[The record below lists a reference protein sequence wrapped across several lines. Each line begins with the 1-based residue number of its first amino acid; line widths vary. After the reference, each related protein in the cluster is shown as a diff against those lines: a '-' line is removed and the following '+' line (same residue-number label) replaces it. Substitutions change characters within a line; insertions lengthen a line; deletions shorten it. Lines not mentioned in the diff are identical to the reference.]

1 MASRPQGW
9 DYSNMEHNRPR
20 ERSYQTN
27 NTAQVSHGHSIIP
40 GTGPSRAST
49 AMAPHTESDN
59 RRFEP
64 RQRSTRGV
72 SFSNSSDTS
81 MSSTKASTGSSNPP
95 STSTSS
101 RTYDHNVP
109 LPNRPSRSAA
119 PVSVRPSVGLDGQY
133 RTPQLPHSTVQDME
147 RYAAPAAVPSQP
159 SLFANPH
166 GIREAPAPPPMS
178 SSRARPVSMIA
189 TPTFAN
195 NFSGMGAS
203 GYGEA
208 PSRQQPQMPGAFP
221 GDIAVPYRRPTDL
234 STQLSMSNESTE
246 HFSSNSDIWDSEGD
260 SGSNLS
266 TSTNA
271 TTVASDI
278 TVGKDDTYMMTPAHG
293 ASTSSGATTPTQT
306 HHEEAGSHARQAS
319 RAPHAPILRRT
330 GLKSVLSS
338 SSSKTPLSSSLKSSS
353 TTTQHSTK
361 THSSGSGSGSLSTRR
376 SSQSAGP
383 SIHIEVHKP
392 TVPRESQSESRIQQ
406 RIEKVLRDHLE
417 LVEQRKSEPKEIKP
431 ASAPVPA
438 PAPAKAPVV
447 RFAEPEQPKRHA
459 PSPPAP
465 EKDTT
470 LSKELVLQGKEIHKL
485 ELEVEKRNLIIK
497 ERERADV
504 ERKLQEDRAQAER
517 EKQRERDRQNLET
530 EKRDLLKAQKTEQ
543 QEREKERQQQE
554 RDRKEAEKAQ
564 KAQEKERA
572 KERQRLEKEKK
583 DVEEEKAR
591 IEKAKHEHD
600 LLHASFM
607 DQGRILSDLK
617 ARFDEQ
623 AKTLQT
629 AEAER
634 KELRRDKEEFEQK
647 CSDLS
652 KSLSHVSDKE
662 RYVVEQVASLQIIKE
677 SLQKRV
683 GPLEERAAKLSTENS
698 ELHVERDGLM
708 KDLKTYLLRTT
719 ELEKETKGLLEE
731 KRGFIAQVGELEKM
745 KSELRSEVKGLQEQI
760 ASLEGNL
767 ETRANDYSEHIA
779 VLRNEYKS
787 QMEGLEAQIAQITA
801 QHKVQ
806 VDCLEAQHKVHV
818 DNLESQHK
826 VQINDLEDQIV
837 GLNEHI
843 DGAHN
848 DLTGLKSMLADE
860 KTKFDALAAE
870 HDKLTID
877 LEGQRIYAVEQ
888 EVHIMTLRGDL
899 ASRSDAIAKLQETNK
914 ALQAEHEELQKLADE
929 IDGGSSGGAQ
939 APLTSEIAALRTQNE
954 ELSSTKNA
962 LEAKTAELE
971 KEVASTKTDLEAQV
985 AGTKTDFEARIAQ
998 LEAAHN
1004 ATRSALAAELASKTT
1019 LEDSASKLPN
1029 LEEEAAKV
1037 PALLEEKAALETKTA
1052 ELETKTAELETK
1064 TGELETKSAELEAK
1078 ASDLEAQA
1086 SQLPTLQSECAK
1098 LAEQLAA
1105 ANKLIEGL
1113 TAVQQAAQNANNP
1126 PASPAMTPLSPTFP
1140 APAGSVCGGSDSS
1153 PKLAPQS
1160 EKAGSS
1166 KVRSRAPSMVR
1177 SVSSR
1182 ASSKRSNGSSTK
1194 DDMVMV
1200 RNPADRGAV
1209 QIVRKCDL
1217 RELRTP
1223 RSRSQPP
1230 EKE

>member
-1 MASRPQGW
+1 
-9 DYSNMEHNRPR
+9 
-20 ERSYQTN
+20 
-27 NTAQVSHGHSIIP
+27 
-40 GTGPSRAST
+40 
-49 AMAPHTESDN
+49 
-59 RRFEP
+59 
-64 RQRSTRGV
+64 
-72 SFSNSSDTS
+72 
-81 MSSTKASTGSSNPP
+81 
-95 STSTSS
+95 
-101 RTYDHNVP
+101 
-109 LPNRPSRSAA
+109 
-119 PVSVRPSVGLDGQY
+119 
-133 RTPQLPHSTVQDME
+133 
-147 RYAAPAAVPSQP
+147 
-159 SLFANPH
+159 
-166 GIREAPAPPPMS
+166 
-178 SSRARPVSMIA
+178 MIA

-195 NFSGMGAS
+195 TFAGMTAP

-208 PSRQQPQMPGAFP
+208 TSRQPQMPGAFP

-278 TVGKDDTYMMTPAHG
+278 TVGKDDNYMMTSAHR
-293 ASTSSGATTPTQT
+293 ASTSSGATTPTQP
-306 HHEEAGSHARQAS
+306 HREEPGSHSRQAT
-319 RAPHAPILRRT
+319 RVPHAPILRRS

-338 SSSKTPLSSSLKSSS
+338 SSSKTPTSSSLKSTSTATQKSS
-353 TTTQHSTK
+353 K
-361 THSSGSGSGSLSTRR
+361 THSSGSGSGSMSTRR
-376 SSQSAGP
+376 NSQSGGP

-417 LVEQRKSEPKEIKP
+417 LVEQRKSDSKEKERAP
-431 ASAPVPA
+431 VSAPSSA
-438 PAPAKAPVV
+438 HTKASVV
-447 RFAEPEQPKRHA
+447 RFAEPEQPQRRA

-465 EKDTT
+465 DKDTT
-470 LSKELVLQGKEIHKL
+470 LTKELVLQGKEIHKL
-485 ELEVEKRNLIIK
+485 ELEVEKRDLIIK

-504 ERKLQEDRAQAER
+504 ERKIQEDRAQAER
-517 EKQRERDRQNLET
+517 EKQRERERQNIEV
-530 EKRDLLKAQKTEQ
+530 EKRDLLKTQKAEQ
-543 QEREKERQQQE
+543 EEREKEREKERQKQE
-554 RDRKEAEKAQ
+554 KERKEAERAL
-564 KAQEKERA
+564 KAQEKERT
-572 KERQRLEKEKK
+572 KERQRIDKEKK
-583 DVEEEKAR
+583 EIEEEKAR
-591 IEKAKHEHD
+591 IEKAKNEHD
-600 LLHASFM
+600 LLHASFV

-617 ARFDEQ
+617 ARFDQQ
-623 AKTLQT
+623 AKTLET
-629 AEAER
+629 VESER

-652 KSLSHVSDKE
+652 KTLSHVSDKE

-698 ELHVERDGLM
+698 ELHVERDELM

-719 ELEKETKGLLEE
+719 ELEKEAKGLLEE
-731 KRGFIAQVGELEKM
+731 KRGFIAQVGDLEKV
-745 KSELRSEVKGLQEQI
+745 KSELKAEVKGLQDQI

-767 ETRANDYSEHIA
+767 EARANDYSEHIA
-779 VLRNEYKS
+779 VLRNEHKTL
-787 QMEGLEAQIAQITA
+787 MEGLEAQIAEI
-801 QHKVQ
+801 KV
-806 VDCLEAQHKVHV
+806 
-818 DNLESQHK
+818 QHK
-826 VQINDLEDQIV
+826 VQIEDIEAKHQVQVDDIKAQHKAQVDDLEDDIV

-843 DGAHN
+843 DGAHGDMASLSSTLAN
-848 DLTGLKSMLADE
+848 EKS
-860 KTKFDALAAE
+860 KFDALAAE
-870 HDKLTID
+870 HDRLTID
-877 LEGQRIYAVEQ
+877 LEGQKIYAVEQ

-914 ALQAEHEELQKLADE
+914 TLQAEHEELQKLADE
-929 IDGGSSGGAQ
+929 IDGGQSPQ
-939 APLTSEIAALRTQNE
+939 TSEIASLRTTNE
-954 ELSSTKNA
+954 ELVSTKSA
-962 LEAKTAELE
+962 LEAKTA
-971 KEVASTKTDLEAQV
+971 DLEAQV
-985 AGTKTDFEARIAQ
+985 ASTKTGLEAQVAATKTAFEARIVE
-998 LEAAHN
+998 LETAHN
-1004 ATRSALAAELASKTT
+1004 ATRSALAAELASKST

-1037 PALLEEKAALETKTA
+1037 PALLQEKAALETRAAELEAKTA
-1052 ELETKTAELETK
+1052 ELESK
-1064 TGELETKSAELEAK
+1064 TGELESKSTE
-1078 ASDLEAQA
+1078 LEAQA
-1086 SQLPTLQSECAK
+1086 SQVPTLQSECAK

-1113 TAVQQAAQNANNP
+1113 TAVQQAALNANP
-1126 PASPAMTPLSPTFP
+1126 LASPAVTPLSPTFP
-1140 APAGSVCGGSDSS
+1140 APPGSMCGSDS

-1160 EKAGSS
+1160 EKGSS

-1182 ASSKRSNGSSTK
+1182 ASSKRSNASK

>member
-9 DYSNMEHNRPR
+9 DYSNVEHSRPK
-20 ERSYQTN
+20 ERAYQTN
-27 NTAQVSHGHSIIP
+27 NATQGSHGHSIIP

-49 AMAPHTESDN
+49 AMAPPPDNDN

-72 SFSNSSDTS
+72 SFSNSSDAS
-81 MSSTKASTGSSNPP
+81 MSSTKASTGSSNP
-95 STSTSS
+95 SSTSS
-101 RTYDHNVP
+101 SARTYDHNAPFPV
-109 LPNRPSRSAA
+109 RSTRSTA
-119 PVSVRPSVGLDGQY
+119 PVSVRPSVGLDGQF
-133 RTPQLPHSTVQDME
+133 RPPPMPHSTGHDTE
-147 RYAAPAAVPSQP
+147 RYGAPAAVASQP
-159 SLFANPH
+159 NLFANPH
-166 GIREAPAPPPMS
+166 GIRETSAQPATS
-178 SSRARPVSMIA
+178 SSRARPVSMVA

-195 NFSGMGAS
+195 NFSGLGAT
-203 GYGEA
+203 GYGEV
-208 PSRQQPQMPGAFP
+208 PSRQHQMPGAFP

-234 STQLSMSNESTE
+234 STQLSLSNESTE

-278 TVGKDDTYMMTPAHG
+278 TVGKDDTYMMTPVHG

-306 HHEEAGSHARQAS
+306 HYEEAGSHALQAGRGS
-319 RAPHAPILRRT
+319 HAPILRRS

-338 SSSKTPLSSSLKSSS
+338 SSNKAPLSSSLKSNS
-353 TTTQHSTK
+353 TTTQKSTK
-361 THSSGSGSGSLSTRR
+361 THFSGSGSGSGSLSTRR
-376 SSQSAGP
+376 SSQSGGP

-417 LVEQRKSEPKEIKP
+417 LVEQRKVESKEITS
-431 ASAPVPA
+431 ASAPA
-438 PAPAKAPVV
+438 PATAKAPVV

-459 PSPPAP
+459 PSLSAP
-465 EKDTT
+465 EKATT

-485 ELEVEKRNLIIK
+485 ELEVEKRDLIIK

-504 ERKLQEDRAQAER
+504 ERKIQDDRAQAER
-517 EKQRERDRQNLET
+517 EKQRERERQSLEI
-530 EKRDLLKAQKTEQ
+530 EKRDLLNAQKAEQ
-543 QEREKERQQQE
+543 QEREKERQQHE
-554 RDRKEAEKAQ
+554 RDRKETEKAQ
-564 KAQEKERA
+564 KAKEKERA
-572 KERQRLEKEKK
+572 KERQLIEKEKK
-583 DVEEEKAR
+583 EIEEEKAR

-600 LLHASFM
+600 LLHVSFM

-623 AKTLQT
+623 AKTLQST
-629 AEAER
+629 EAER
-634 KELRRDKEEFEQK
+634 KELKRDKEEFEQK

-683 GPLEERAAKLSTENS
+683 GPLEERATRLSTENS

-731 KRGFIAQVGELEKM
+731 KRSFIAQVGELEKV
-745 KSELRSEVKGLQEQI
+745 KSELKAEVKALQEQI
-760 ASLEGNL
+760 TSLEGNL
-767 ETRANDYSEHIA
+767 EARANDYSEHIA
-779 VLRNEYKS
+779 VLRNEHKS
-787 QMEGLEAQIAQITA
+787 QLEGLEAQVAEIKA

-806 VDCLEAQHKVHV
+806 ID
-818 DNLESQHK
+818 
-826 VQINDLEDQIV
+826 DLEDQVV
-837 GLNEHI
+837 GLHEHI
-843 DGAHN
+843 DGAHE
-848 DLTGLKSMLADE
+848 DLKGLKSMLADE
-860 KTKFDALAAE
+860 KTKFEALTAE

-914 ALQAEHEELQKLADE
+914 TLQAEHEELQKLADE
-929 IDGGSSGGAQ
+929 IDGDQ
-939 APLTSEIAALRTQNE
+939 TPHTSEIAALRTQNE
-954 ELSSTKNA
+954 QLSSAKSA

-971 KEVASTKTDLEAQV
+971 KEVTSAKTDLEAQV
-985 AGTKTDFEARIAQ
+985 AATKTDVEARIAQ
-998 LEAAHN
+998 LEASHN
-1004 ATRSALAAELASKTT
+1004 ATRSALAAELASKST

-1029 LEEEAAKV
+1029 LEAEAAKV
-1037 PALLEEKAALETKTA
+1037 PALLDEKAALETKMA
-1052 ELETKTAELETK
+1052 ELETKTAELESK
-1064 TGELETKSAELEAK
+1064 NGELESKSAELQAK

-1086 SQLPTLQSECAK
+1086 SQLPSLQSECAK

-1113 TAVQQAAQNANNP
+1113 TAVQQAAQNVNT

-1140 APAGSVCGGSDSS
+1140 APPGSVCGSDS

-1160 EKAGSS
+1160 EKGSS

-1182 ASSKRSNGSSTK
+1182 ASSKRSNTSK

-1217 RELRTP
+1217 RDLRTP

>member
-1 MASRPQGW
+1 
-9 DYSNMEHNRPR
+9 
-20 ERSYQTN
+20 
-27 NTAQVSHGHSIIP
+27 
-40 GTGPSRAST
+40 
-49 AMAPHTESDN
+49 
-59 RRFEP
+59 
-64 RQRSTRGV
+64 
-72 SFSNSSDTS
+72 
-81 MSSTKASTGSSNPP
+81 
-95 STSTSS
+95 
-101 RTYDHNVP
+101 
-109 LPNRPSRSAA
+109 
-119 PVSVRPSVGLDGQY
+119 
-133 RTPQLPHSTVQDME
+133 
-147 RYAAPAAVPSQP
+147 
-159 SLFANPH
+159 
-166 GIREAPAPPPMS
+166 
-178 SSRARPVSMIA
+178 MIA

-195 NFSGMGAS
+195 TFAGMAPPG
-203 GYGEA
+203 GYGETSS
-208 PSRQQPQMPGAFP
+208 SRQPQMPGAFP

-246 HFSSNSDIWDSEGD
+246 HISSNSDIWDSEGD

-278 TVGKDDTYMMTPAHG
+278 TVGKDDNYMMTPAHR
-293 ASTSSGATTPTQT
+293 ASASGATTPTQT
-306 HHEEAGSHARQAS
+306 HREESSSHSRQAS
-319 RAPHAPILRRT
+319 RVPHAPILRRS

-338 SSSKTPLSSSLKSSS
+338 SSSKTPTSSSLKSTS
-353 TTTQHSTK
+353 TATQKSTK

-376 SSQSAGP
+376 SSQSGGP

-417 LVEQRKSEPKEIKP
+417 LVEQRKSESKEKAPISAAP
-431 ASAPVPA
+431 PSAPT
-438 PAPAKAPVV
+438 KASVV
-447 RFAEPEQPKRHA
+447 RFAEPEQPKRRA

-465 EKDTT
+465 APEKDNT
-470 LSKELVLQGKEIHKL
+470 LSKELVQHGKEIHKL
-485 ELEVEKRNLIIK
+485 ELEVVKRNLIIK

-504 ERKLQEDRAQAER
+504 ERKIQEDRAQAER
-517 EKQRERDRQNLET
+517 EKQRERERQNLEV
-530 EKRDLLKAQKTEQ
+530 EKRDLLKTQKAEQ
-543 QEREKERQQQE
+543 EEREKERQKQE
-554 RDRKEAEKAQ
+554 KERKEAERAH

-572 KERQRLEKEKK
+572 KERQRVEKEKK
-583 DVEEEKAR
+583 EIEEEKAR
-591 IEKAKHEHD
+591 IEKAKNEHD

-617 ARFDEQ
+617 ARFDKQ
-623 AKTLQT
+623 AKTL
-629 AEAER
+629 EAVESER

-652 KSLSHVSDKE
+652 KTLSHVSDKE

-683 GPLEERAAKLSTENS
+683 GPLEERASKLSAENG
-698 ELHVERDGLM
+698 ELHVERDELM

-719 ELEKETKGLLEE
+719 DLEKEAKALLEE
-731 KRGFIAQVGELEKM
+731 KRGFIAQVGDLEKV
-745 KSELRSEVKGLQEQI
+745 KSELKTEVKGLQDQI

-767 ETRANDYSEHIA
+767 EARANDYSEHIA
-779 VLRNEYKS
+779 VLRNEHKTL
-787 QMEGLEAQIAQITA
+787 MEGLEAQIAEIKTQHNVQIDDIKA
-801 QHKVQ
+801 QHTVQ
-806 VDCLEAQHKVHV
+806 IDDIK
-818 DNLESQHK
+818 SQHK
-826 VQINDLEDQIV
+826 VQIDDLEDDIV

-848 DLTGLKSMLADE
+848 DMTGLQSMLADE
-860 KTKFDALAAE
+860 KAKFDALAAE
-870 HDKLTID
+870 HDRMSID
-877 LEGQRIYAVEQ
+877 LEGQKIYAVEQ

-929 IDGGSSGGAQ
+929 IDGGQSSH
-939 APLTSEIAALRTQNE
+939 TSELASLRTQNE
-954 ELSSTKNA
+954 ELASTKSA
-962 LEAKTAELE
+962 LEAKAAE
-971 KEVASTKTDLEAQV
+971 LEAQV
-985 AGTKTDFEARIAQ
+985 ATTKTDVEAQVAATKTDFEARIAE
-998 LEAAHN
+998 LETAHN
-1004 ATRSALAAELASKTT
+1004 ATRSALAAELASKST
-1019 LEDSASKLPN
+1019 LEDSASKLPT

-1037 PALLEEKAALETKTA
+1037 PALLEEKAALETKAA
-1052 ELETKTAELETK
+1052 ELETKTAELESK
-1064 TGELETKSAELEAK
+1064 TGELTIKSTELEAK
-1078 ASDLEAQA
+1078 AIDLEAQA
-1086 SQLPTLQSECAK
+1086 SQVPTLQSECAK

-1113 TAVQQAAQNANNP
+1113 TAVQQAALNTNP
-1126 PASPAMTPLSPTFP
+1126 LASPAVTPLSPTFP
-1140 APAGSVCGGSDSS
+1140 APPGSVCGSDS

-1160 EKAGSS
+1160 EKGSS
-1166 KVRSRAPSMVR
+1166 KTRSRAPSMVR

-1182 ASSKRSNGSSTK
+1182 ASSKRSNASK

>member
-1 MASRPQGW
+1 M
-9 DYSNMEHNRPR
+9 
-20 ERSYQTN
+20 
-27 NTAQVSHGHSIIP
+27 
-40 GTGPSRAST
+40 
-49 AMAPHTESDN
+49 
-59 RRFEP
+59 
-64 RQRSTRGV
+64 
-72 SFSNSSDTS
+72 
-81 MSSTKASTGSSNPP
+81 
-95 STSTSS
+95 
-101 RTYDHNVP
+101 
-109 LPNRPSRSAA
+109 
-119 PVSVRPSVGLDGQY
+119 
-133 RTPQLPHSTVQDME
+133 
-147 RYAAPAAVPSQP
+147 
-159 SLFANPH
+159 
-166 GIREAPAPPPMS
+166 PAP
-178 SSRARPVSMIA
+178 
-189 TPTFAN
+189 
-195 NFSGMGAS
+195 
-203 GYGEA
+203 GYGETT
-208 PSRQQPQMPGAFP
+208 SRQPQMPGAFP

-278 TVGKDDTYMMTPAHG
+278 TVGKDDNYMMATAHRT
-293 ASTSSGATTPTQT
+293 STSSGATTPTQA
-306 HHEEAGSHARQAS
+306 HREEPGNHSRQAA
-319 RAPHAPILRRT
+319 RVPHAPILRRS

-338 SSSKTPLSSSLKSSS
+338 SSSKTPTSSSLKSTS
-353 TTTQHSTK
+353 TATQKLTK

-376 SSQSAGP
+376 NSQSGVP

-392 TVPRESQSESRIQQ
+392 AVPRESQSESRIQQ

-417 LVEQRKSEPKEIKP
+417 LVEQRKSESREKAPV
-431 ASAPVPA
+431 SAPSSA
-438 PAPAKAPVV
+438 PTKASVV
-447 RFAEPEQPKRHA
+447 RFAEPEQPKRRA
-459 PSPPAP
+459 PSPPDP

-470 LSKELVLQGKEIHKL
+470 LTKELVLQGKEIHKL
-485 ELEVEKRNLIIK
+485 ELEVEKRDLIIK

-504 ERKLQEDRAQAER
+504 ERKIQEDRAQAER
-517 EKQRERDRQNLET
+517 EKQREQERQNIEV
-530 EKRDLLKAQKTEQ
+530 EKRDLLKTQQAEQ
-543 QEREKERQQQE
+543 EEREKERQKQE
-554 RDRKEAEKAQ
+554 KERKEAERAL
-564 KAQEKERA
+564 KAQEKERT
-572 KERQRLEKEKK
+572 KERQRIEKEKK
-583 DVEEEKAR
+583 EIEEEKAR
-591 IEKAKHEHD
+591 IEKAKNEHD

-617 ARFDEQ
+617 ARFDQQ
-623 AKTLQT
+623 AKTLET
-629 AEAER
+629 VESER

-652 KSLSHVSDKE
+652 KTLSHVSDKE

-698 ELHVERDGLM
+698 ELHVERDELM

-719 ELEKETKGLLEE
+719 ELEKEAKGLLEE
-731 KRGFIAQVGELEKM
+731 KRGFIAQVGDLEKA
-745 KSELRSEVKGLQEQI
+745 KSELKTEVKGLKDQI

-767 ETRANDYSEHIA
+767 EARANDYSEHIA
-779 VLRNEYKS
+779 VLRNEHKTL
-787 QMEGLEAQIAQITA
+787 MEGLEAQIAEIKS

-806 VDCLEAQHKVHV
+806 VEDLEAHHQLQVDDIKAQHKAQV
-818 DNLESQHK
+818 DG
-826 VQINDLEDQIV
+826 LEDDIV

-843 DGAHN
+843 DGAHG
-848 DLTGLKSMLADE
+848 DMAGLHSMLADE

-877 LEGQRIYAVEQ
+877 LEGQKIYAVEQ
-888 EVHIMTLRGDL
+888 EVLIMTLRGDL
-899 ASRSDAIAKLQETNK
+899 ASRSDAIARVQETNK
-914 ALQAEHEELQKLADE
+914 TLQAEHEELQKLADE
-929 IDGGSSGGAQ
+929 IDGGQSPQ
-939 APLTSEIAALRTQNE
+939 TSEIASLRTANE
-954 ELSSTKNA
+954 ELVSTKSA
-962 LEAKTAELE
+962 LEAKTTELE
-971 KEVASTKTDLEAQV
+971 AQVASAKTDLEAQV
-985 AGTKTDFEARIAQ
+985 AATKTEFEARIAQ
-998 LEAAHN
+998 LETAHN
-1004 ATRSALAAELASKTT
+1004 ATRSALAAELASKSS
-1019 LEDSASKLPN
+1019 LEDSASKLPT

-1052 ELETKTAELETK
+1052 ELEAK
-1064 TGELETKSAELEAK
+1064 TGELESKSTELEAK

-1086 SQLPTLQSECAK
+1086 SQVPTLQSECAK

-1113 TAVQQAAQNANNP
+1113 TAVQQAALNANP
-1126 PASPAMTPLSPTFP
+1126 PVSPAVTPLSPTFP
-1140 APAGSVCGGSDSS
+1140 APPGSVCGSDS

-1160 EKAGSS
+1160 EKGSS

-1182 ASSKRSNGSSTK
+1182 ASSKRSNASK